1 MSAQLYD
8 DLIPSWYPWRERA
21 ACRDLDTDLFFPVGE
36 GPEAQAQADAA
47 KQVCASCP
55 VREECLSF
63 ALATRQEAGVFGG
76 MTEEERRRHRR
87 RQSRQRR
94 KAAS

>member
-1 MSAQLYD
+1 MSAQRTEEA
-8 DLIPSWYPWRERA
+8 IPSWYPWRERA

-47 KQVCASCP
+47 KMVCESCP
-55 VREECLSF
+55 VREECLTF
-63 ALATRQEAGVFGG
+63 ALTTRQEAGIFGG

-87 RQSRQRR
+87 REARLRR
-94 KAAS
+94 KAS